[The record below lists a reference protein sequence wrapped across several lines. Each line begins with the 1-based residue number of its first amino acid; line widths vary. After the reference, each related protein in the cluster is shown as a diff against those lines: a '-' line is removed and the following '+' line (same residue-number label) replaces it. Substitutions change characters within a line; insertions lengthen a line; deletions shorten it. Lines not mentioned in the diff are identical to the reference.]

1 MRVQIDTNVLAN
13 LLRDSNPCKSLSEN
27 EILAELSE
35 SRMSYEGGEGEELS
49 KVISDI
55 GEKYGLRIRRDKY
68 VQKNPLSM
76 EEIDEE
82 IQAYRKGLV

>member
-1 MRVQIDTNVLAN
+1 MNSCG
-13 LLRDSNPCKSLSEN
+13 SNPYKPLNKS

-35 SRMSYEGGEGEELS
+35 SRMLYDSGEGEELG
-49 KVISDI
+49 KVINEI
-55 GEKYGLRIRRDKY
+55 GEKYDLKIRRDKY